1 MSEEQLY
8 MQQNTELEQQYS
20 MNNIEEDTLYF
31 HKAQRLRKFEQQ
43 STTKHEWSKS
53 STKKTL
59 LASLF

>member
-1 MSEEQLY
+1 
-8 MQQNTELEQQYS
+8 MQQNTELKQQYS

-31 HKAQRLRKFEQQ
+31 HKAQRLRKFGKQ